1 MDEPE
6 KENNVILYQAK
17 SGQEI
22 QFSNKNVLRGKRE
35 KDFLT
40 KLNTSKILFTDIW
53 KLSKRKSQP
62 FNV

>member
-17 SGQEI
+17 SGEEI

-40 KLNTSKILFTDIW
+40 KLNTSKILFDNFYWYLKIE
-53 KLSKRKSQP
+53 
-62 FNV
+62 

>member
-6 KENNVILYQAK
+6 KENNVTLYQAK

-40 KLNTSKILFTDIW
+40 KLNTSKILFDN
-53 KLSKRKSQP
+53 
-62 FNV
+62 FY